1 MQKTPSLINWTLDI
15 IFHYKPILA
24 IFNWKDLALKGLKL
38 WPVIGWATALA
49 LERKHARIIKAMK
62 INNIAN
68 QDLQTKQKLVNNR
81 QK

>member
-24 IFNWKDLALKGLKL
+24 IFNWKDLALKGLKTL
-38 WPVIGWATALA
+38 AGHWIGVRSA

-68 QDLQTKQKLVNNR
+68 
-81 QK
+81 